1 LEDIDTKR
9 KALLAEQQAKD
20 RKREKESRR
29 K

>member
-1 LEDIDTKR
+1 MSQRESHLIK
-9 KALLAEQQAKD
+9 EQAAKD

>member
-1 LEDIDTKR
+1 MTQREKH
-9 KALLAEQQAKD
+9 LLAEQQEKD

>member
-1 LEDIDTKR
+1 MTQREAHLIK
-9 KALLAEQQAKD
+9 EQAKKD